1 MNTNLVI
8 IPARGR
14 PKAAEEA
21 FAALKEHS
29 VISDFMIGLDED
41 DADNYPEIEGVIR
54 EVNPRLKM
62 NGTLNL
68 LVNKYHDKYETISF
82 LGDDHRVRTPG
93 WDATLYAPIFESGY
107 GVAYGND
114 LFQSQDLPTAVMLS
128 TAITKVLGFFAPPVL
143 IHLYMD
149 NFWRDLGTAL
159 DRYFYFNDVIIE
171 HMHPFAGKGEM
182 DAGYAEVNAREVGS
196 HDQLEYQ
203 KYFLSQ
209 FKEDVIRI
217 VKELG

>member
-14 PKAAEEA
+14 PKAAQEA

-29 VISDFMIGLDED
+29 TISDFMIGLDDD
-41 DADNYPEIEGVIR
+41 DAHNYPEIEGVIR

-93 WDATLYAPIFESGY
+93 WDATL
-107 GVAYGND
+107 
-114 LFQSQDLPTAVMLS
+114 
-128 TAITKVLGFFAPPVL
+128 
-143 IHLYMD
+143 
-149 NFWRDLGTAL
+149 
-159 DRYFYFNDVIIE
+159 
-171 HMHPFAGKGEM
+171 
-182 DAGYAEVNAREVGS
+182 
-196 HDQLEYQ
+196 
-203 KYFLSQ
+203 
-209 FKEDVIRI
+209 
-217 VKELG
+217 